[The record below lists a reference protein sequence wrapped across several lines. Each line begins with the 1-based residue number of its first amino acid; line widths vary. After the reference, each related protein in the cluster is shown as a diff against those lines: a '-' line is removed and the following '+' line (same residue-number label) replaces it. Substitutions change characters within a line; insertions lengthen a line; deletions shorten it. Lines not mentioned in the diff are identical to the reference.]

1 MGNLIVIHTYIR
13 LYINNLKQI
22 KMDEK
27 EILWLI
33 IIGAVV
39 VITIATIF
47 ITYIVKRMIAQL
59 EPDAQLKPV
68 KTVLIEGEYLD
79 ILTEPELIPDTT

>member
-22 KMDEK
+22 KMIEA
-27 EILWLI
+27 LI
-33 IIGAVV
+33 VLTIIV
-39 VITIATIF
+39 
-47 ITYIVKRMIAQL
+47 MIALVVFVSKMTMRMAAQL
-59 EPDAQLKPV
+59 SPDAQLKPV